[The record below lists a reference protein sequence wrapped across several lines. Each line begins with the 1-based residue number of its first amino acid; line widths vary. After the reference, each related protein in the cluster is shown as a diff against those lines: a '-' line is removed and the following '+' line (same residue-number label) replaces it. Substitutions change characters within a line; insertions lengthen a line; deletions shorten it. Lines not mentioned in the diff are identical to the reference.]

1 MEGNLVFSPWNI
13 KFLINKVVDVC
24 LPSVHVR
31 CCIFWTVCTEFLGDR
46 TSLFSVSLKVSS
58 CSFIWCS
65 ACCCWC
71 GDLLLID
78 FSFLF
83 SFFSTSSPINA
94 RLFSFC
100 LLFQFQFL
108 FFYFL
113 FFWSFDRSLF
123 FFFSFQS
130 FNSNMRS

>member
-1 MEGNLVFSPWNI
+1 VLTIHQYMWG
-13 KFLINKVVDVC
+13 VV
-24 LPSVHVR
+24 
-31 CCIFWTVCTEFLGDR
+31 TELLGDR
-46 TSLFSVSLKVSS
+46 TSLFSVLLKVLS

-71 GDLLLID
+71 GDLLLIG

-123 FFFSFQS
+123 FFFISVLQFQYEVLIALISNFFLGSFVKFFLFS
-130 FNSNMRS
+130 I